1 MIASD
6 NKIENK
12 ILDELLNSNS
22 YFHFSWSGDDD
33 YYCSNSFLEKTNLT
47 LDEISELPFKHFSL
61 IENNSEDNYQT
72 ETIEVNGEEFYKL
85 LNQYLYDGN
94 DKKVEFIY
102 KLKTNNEEDFWIK
115 EIASVKTNE
124 DGSRKVSSLAFD
136 ITDVK
141 QKEVELNK
149 IVTEKVRLNK
159 AKDKLI
165 SIISH
170 DLRSPFT
177 SLLGFTEILL
187 NEPDL
192 PVEERIE
199 FIEYIHD
206 ASKIQLEMVNHL
218 LDWTNLQNGTMK
230 FNPQRLDITNIATSC
245 ISVLTGV
252 SIRKNIDVKFEGEEN
267 QFVIA
272 DERLITQV
280 ITNLLSNALKFTPA
294 GKKITVSVGT
304 FKGGVAEIVVKD
316 EGIGIS
322 ENDQA
327 KMFNIDTKF
336 SKTGTA
342 GEKGSGLGLTLV
354 KEIVEKHDGKVW
366 FYSKPNEG
374 SEFHFTLPKAEETIL
389 IVEENIEKQDSLSEA
404 LKEKLPNFNV
414 VFTDNGLDAL
424 SILLEKTPSIV
435 IANHNMSLMN
445 GVQLVSSLRKNDTH
459 KNVPVVIITDEL
471 TDEIQL
477 EYKSFGRIY
486 YAKTSST
493 ITELTNKLVEVLG

>member
-1 MIASD
+1 MIASN
-6 NKIENK
+6 NKIENE

-22 YFHFSWSGDDD
+22 YFHFSWSGNGD

-47 LDEISELPFKHFSL
+47 LDEIKELPFKHFSL
-61 IENNSEDNYQT
+61 IENNSEDNY
-72 ETIEVNGEEFYKL
+72 ETNTNEVKGKEFYKL
-85 LNQYLYDGN
+85 LNQYLSEGN
-94 DKKVEFIY
+94 DKEVEFIY
-102 KLKTNNEEDFWIK
+102 KIKTKDEEEFWIK
-115 EIASVKTNE
+115 EIASVKTDE
-124 DGSRKVSSLAFD
+124 DSSRKVSSFAFD

-141 QKEVELNK
+141 QKEIELNN

-230 FNPQRLDITNIATSC
+230 FNPQRLDITNLATSC

-294 GKKITVSVGT
+294 GKKIIVSVGT

-316 EGIGIS
+316 EGVGIS
-322 ENDQA
+322 ENDQV
-327 KMFNIDTKF
+327 KMFNIETKF
-336 SKTGTA
+336 SK
-342 GEKGSGLGLTLV
+342 
-354 KEIVEKHDGKVW
+354 
-366 FYSKPNEG
+366 
-374 SEFHFTLPKAEETIL
+374 
-389 IVEENIEKQDSLSEA
+389 
-404 LKEKLPNFNV
+404 
-414 VFTDNGLDAL
+414 
-424 SILLEKTPSIV
+424 
-435 IANHNMSLMN
+435 
-445 GVQLVSSLRKNDTH
+445 
-459 KNVPVVIITDEL
+459 
-471 TDEIQL
+471 
-477 EYKSFGRIY
+477 
-486 YAKTSST
+486 
-493 ITELTNKLVEVLG
+493 